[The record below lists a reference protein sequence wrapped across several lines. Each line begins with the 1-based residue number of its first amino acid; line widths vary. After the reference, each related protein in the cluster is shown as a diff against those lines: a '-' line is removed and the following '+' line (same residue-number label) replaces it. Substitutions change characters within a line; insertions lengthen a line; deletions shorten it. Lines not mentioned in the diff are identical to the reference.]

1 LALGLFL
8 GSTSLQSAVTRNLHH
23 QANQVTSANQ
33 RLTAERDLAVSQLGK
48 ETAFV
53 RAVASYA
60 VAGHLTGDAVA
71 VVSAPGVSN
80 NDRQAVETAL
90 GLAGATVTAD
100 VQIQPAY
107 LDPTQDGVLGG
118 LATQLALPGRALP
131 RGNGSTQAS
140 AVLAAV
146 LAARPGRTQVSR
158 INVESTLSALSD
170 GKFIKVAGN
179 APTHAATLTV
189 LLASPPDPNLSPQ
202 MAQTQNTILLA
213 LASQL
218 RGASTGVVMAGE
230 TPTPLIAGGTLA
242 AARGDAALSKTIS
255 TVELRGEI
263 DPVAGPVAVVLALAD
278 AAKGGK
284 VGDFGLGQAQ
294 PVPTPSTSP

>member
-1 LALGLFL
+1 
-8 GSTSLQSAVTRNLHH
+8 
-23 QANQVTSANQ
+23 
-33 RLTAERDLAVSQLGK
+33 
-48 ETAFV
+48 
-53 RAVASYA
+53 
-60 VAGHLTGDAVA
+60 
-71 VVSAPGVSN
+71 
-80 NDRQAVETAL
+80 
-90 GLAGATVTAD
+90 
-100 VQIQPAY
+100 
-107 LDPTQDGVLGG
+107 
-118 LATQLALPGRALP
+118 
-131 RGNGSTQAS
+131 
-140 AVLAAV
+140 
-146 LAARPGRTQVSR
+146 
-158 INVESTLSALSD
+158 VESTLSALSD